1 MKKTYISD
9 VSGLMNPPTDGNVFT
24 TLKIVEELSG
34 ELRKKVVEA
43 RIEAGIIKVVE
54 PNAEFS
60 SLAMDKARATGDL
73 SVLSN
78 ADISLLAL
86 TLQFSQE
93 GRKPIVL
100 TDDYALQN
108 ILKILNIPVKPIFG
122 RKIRELII
130 WKKVCSICG
139 TKHPQS
145 YKEKYCRKCGGV
157 LTRKSYIKLGR
168 LNEIEGSR

>member
-9 VSGLMNPPTDGNVFT
+9 VSGLINPPMDGDVFT
-24 TLKIVEELSG
+24 TLKIVGELSG
-34 ELRKKVVEA
+34 KLRKNVVEA
-43 RIEAGIIKVVE
+43 RIESGIIKVVK

-60 SLAMDKARATGDL
+60 FLAMDKARATGDL

-86 TLQFSQE
+86 ALQFSHE
-93 GRKPIVL
+93 GRQPIVL

-122 RKIRELII
+122 RKIKEVII

-139 TKHPQS
+139 TKYPQS
-145 YKEKYCRKCGGV
+145 YKGGRCRECGGV
-157 LTRKSYIKLGR
+157 LTRKAYIKLR
-168 LNEIEGSR
+168 EKLNEIEGS